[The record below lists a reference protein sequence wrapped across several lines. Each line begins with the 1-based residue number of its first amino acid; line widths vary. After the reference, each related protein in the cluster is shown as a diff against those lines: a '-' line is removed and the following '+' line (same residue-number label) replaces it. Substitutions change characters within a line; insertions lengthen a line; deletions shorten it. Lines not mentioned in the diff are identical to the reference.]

1 MYLVYIRPTKFL
13 NLLCVSLY
21 LTNLCGSHTCV
32 ITDFKLNDHA
42 FIKFLFVQKD
52 SLRLYIKKRVAK
64 SVYLT

>member
-1 MYLVYIRPTKFL
+1 MYPVYIRPIKFL

-42 FIKFLFVQKD
+42 FSNFFLFKKIVYG
-52 SLRLYIKKRVAK
+52 YILKKE
-64 SVYLT
+64 